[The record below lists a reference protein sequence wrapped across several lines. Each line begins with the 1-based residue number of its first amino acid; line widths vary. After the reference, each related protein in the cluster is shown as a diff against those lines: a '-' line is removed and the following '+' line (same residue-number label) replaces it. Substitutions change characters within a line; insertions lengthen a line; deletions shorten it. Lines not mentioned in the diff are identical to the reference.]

1 MATDANTASES
12 LMEVRRGSIVIEDT
26 GAKVFKVEDTLFTV
40 HTYFLVAHSPVFKD
54 MLQVA
59 QANEGEGSS
68 EDNPIILEDIPARD
82 FDMLVRVLYTP
93 CALTQTSPLQTA
105 SVEECASL
113 IKLLE
118 RWQMDEILAGVRQV
132 LHDRDWDLA
141 DKIALAAATE
151 MNAVW
156 LSIAYQDLILR
167 GAPPTLEEGARMGWP
182 AYGLVRDIR
191 EKVANLPRAV
201 QTWIMRAE
209 LRNSFEGYE
218 APPMIQTWVSI
229 LPCVPVQLL
238 EADVGSY

>member
-1 MATDANTASES
+1 MATDADGSSEN
-12 LMEVRRGSIVIEDT
+12 LNEVKRGSIVIEDA

-40 HTYFLVAHSPVFKD
+40 HTYFLVEHSPVFKD

-82 FDMLVRVLYTP
+82 FDLLVRVLYTS

-113 IKLLE
+113 IELLE

-141 DKIALAAATE
+141 DKIALARATK

-156 LSIAYQDLILR
+156 LSTAYQDLILR
-167 GAPPTLEEGARMGWP
+167 DTPPTLDEGARMGWP
-182 AYGLVRDIR
+182 PYGLVRDIR
-191 EKVANLPRAV
+191 EKVANLPQAV
-201 QTWIMRAE
+201 QMRIMRQE
-209 LRNSFEGYE
+209 LRESLEGYE
-218 APPMIQTWVSI
+218 APPVTQT
-229 LPCVPVQLL
+229 
-238 EADVGSY
+238 